1 MYIQSKQTTSSL
13 LPILILILTSLLPT
27 GVIAAESAPERP
39 LEKVTI
45 AYSSLSGNMA
55 PLWITH
61 ERGFFRK
68 YGLDVQLVFIE
79 SGTTTVQALISKDV
93 YFAQMAGA
101 AVIQSRL
108 RGADVVMVAGVI
120 NTLNFKLYVDKN
132 IKQPDQL
139 KGKTVA
145 VTRFGSSTD
154 FALRYALERYGL
166 APEKDVA
173 ILQAGNMPAIL
184 ASLETGK
191 IQGAMLSAPYTL
203 TAKNMGLPLLAD
215 LQMLGLEYQHT
226 GLATTQAFI
235 KSRPD
240 LVRTVMKAYVE
251 GIHYY
256 KTHRAESL
264 AILAKY
270 LRTSD
275 ADVLTD
281 LYEDVGL
288 RLTAEKP
295 YPTLR
300 GIGIMLRELA
310 ATNPKITA
318 SRPEEFVDLTF
329 IKELDGSGFID
340 RLYKTTVAVARRE
353 EPRSTPARAN
363 NKENSA
369 PGTERT
375 KPIAGTVAVKS
386 GATLSFLDGAREYT
400 VEAGD
405 TLSIIARKYYGT
417 IFKWD
422 KIYQANKPTM
432 KHPDYIYVGQKII
445 IPS

>member
-1 MYIQSKQTTSSL
+1 MI
-13 LPILILILTSLLPT
+13 
-27 GVIAAESAPERP
+27 
-39 LEKVTI
+39 
-45 AYSSLSGNMA
+45 
-55 PLWITH
+55 
-61 ERGFFRK
+61 
-68 YGLDVQLVFIE
+68 
-79 SGTTTVQALISKDV
+79 
-93 YFAQMAGA
+93 
-101 AVIQSRL
+101 
-108 RGADVVMVAGVI
+108 AGVI
-120 NTLNFKLYVDKN
+120 NTLNFKLFVDKS

-139 KGKTVA
+139 KGKIVA

-166 APEKDVA
+166 APEKEVA

-184 ASLETGK
+184 ASLESGK
-191 IQGAMLSAPYTL
+191 IQGAMLSAPFTL
-203 TAKNMGLPLLAD
+203 RAKNMGLPLMAD

-235 KSRPD
+235 KARPE
-240 LVRTVMKAYVE
+240 LVRSVMKAYVE

-275 ADVLTD
+275 TEVLTEV
-281 LYEDVGL
+281 YEDVGL

-318 SRPEEFVDLTF
+318 ARPEEFVDLTF

-340 RLYKTTVAVARRE
+340 RLYKTTVAVASRE
-353 EPRSTPARAN
+353 EPRTTPAN
-363 NKENSA
+363 ISGNSA

-375 KPIAGTVAVKS
+375 KAIAGTTKS
-386 GATLSFLDGAREYT
+386 GAPFGFSNGASEHT
-400 VEAGD
+400 VAPGD
-405 TLSIIARKYYGT
+405 TLSLIARKYYGT
-417 IFKWD
+417 QFNWE
-422 KIYQANKPTM
+422 KIYQANKSTM